1 MKYYDTQFD
10 EIILTFTN
18 QNSRKFEIP
27 DKINSLLTNRS
38 YVLFYRNKKRK
49 MYTRICGF
57 FFFFLIFFFFFFFS
71 FARNYRKHLLGTGL
85 DPLKT
90 AAKKVVNKVAGGTG
104 EVIRN
109 KYVDKIVK

>member
-10 EIILTFTN
+10 EIILTFKN

-49 MYTRICGF
+49 MYTRICV
-57 FFFFLIFFFFFFFS
+57 FFFLL

-90 AAKKVVNKVAGGTG
+90 VAKKVVNKVAGGTG

>member
-10 EIILTFTN
+10 EIIITFTN
-18 QNSRKFEIP
+18 QNSKKFEIP

-38 YVLFYRNKKRK
+38 YVLFYRNKKKK
-49 MYTRICGF
+49 MYTRIYVF
-57 FFFFLIFFFFFFFS
+57 FFFFFFFS
-71 FARNYRKHLLGTGL
+71 RNYRKHLLGTEL

>member
-10 EIILTFTN
+10 EIIITFTN
-18 QNSRKFEIP
+18 QNSKKFEIP

-38 YVLFYRNKKRK
+38 YVLFYRNKKKK
-49 MYTRICGF
+49 MYTRIYV
-57 FFFFLIFFFFFFFS
+57 LFFFFFFS

>member
-10 EIILTFTN
+10 EIIITFTN
-18 QNSRKFEIP
+18 QNSKKFEIP
-27 DKINSLLTNRS
+27 DKINSLLTKRS
-38 YVLFYRNKKRK
+38 YVLFYRNKKKK
-49 MYTRICGF
+49 MYTRIYG
-57 FFFFLIFFFFFFFS
+57 FFFFFFFS

>member
-49 MYTRICGF
+49 MYTRICVV
-57 FFFFLIFFFFFFFS
+57 FFLL

-90 AAKKVVNKVAGGTG
+90 VAKKVVNKVAGGTG

>member
-49 MYTRICGF
+49 MYTRICGV
-57 FFFFLIFFFFFFFS
+57 FFFFFS

>member
-49 MYTRICGF
+49 MYTRICGV
-57 FFFFLIFFFFFFFS
+57 FFS

>member
-10 EIILTFTN
+10 EIIITFTN

-49 MYTRICGF
+49 MYTRICV
-57 FFFFLIFFFFFFFS
+57 FFFS
-71 FARNYRKHLLGTGL
+71 FARNYRKHLLGAGL

-90 AAKKVVNKVAGGTG
+90 AAKKVVNKVAGGTD

>member
-38 YVLFYRNKKRK
+38 YVPFYRNKKKK
-49 MYTRICGF
+49 MYTRIYVF
-57 FFFFLIFFFFFFFS
+57 FFCFFFFS

-90 AAKKVVNKVAGGTG
+90 AAKKVVNKVAGRTG

>member
-27 DKINSLLTNRS
+27 DKINSLL
-38 YVLFYRNKKRK
+38 RK
-49 MYTRICGF
+49 GKFIQGF
-57 FFFFLIFFFFFFFS
+57 AGFFFFFFS